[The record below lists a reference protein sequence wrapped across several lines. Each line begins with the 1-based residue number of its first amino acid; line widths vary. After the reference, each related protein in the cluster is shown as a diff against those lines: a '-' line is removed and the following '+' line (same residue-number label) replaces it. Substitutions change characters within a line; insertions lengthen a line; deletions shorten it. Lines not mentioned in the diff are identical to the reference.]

1 MLDLWRLLSDD
12 EFMDPHQLHLEP
24 LNLFGPG
31 ATFHHVGLAVRA
43 IDDLGIA
50 ELKKV
55 HDPIQKVSVA
65 FVDLHGTCLEFIEP
79 AAGDSPVTASLKKG
93 IKLVHLCVEVPD
105 LEKAIHFAETQGLR
119 QLSLPAPAVAFGG
132 RLIVW
137 LFHPTYGLF
146 ELLEKRG

>member
-1 MLDLWRLLSDD
+1 MHV
-12 EFMDPHQLHLEP
+12 ET

-31 ATFHHVGLAVRA
+31 AKFHHVGLAVPS

-50 ELKKV
+50 GIHKV

-65 FVDLHGTCLEFIEP
+65 FADLHGTCVEFIEP
-79 AAGDSPVTASLKKG
+79 AAVDSPVTASLKKG

-105 LEKAIHFAETQGLR
+105 LKTAIEFAETQGLR
-119 QLSLPAPAVAFGG
+119 QLSVPAPAIAFDG

-137 LFHPTYGLF
+137 LFHPMYGLF
-146 ELLEKRG
+146 ELLAAGPS